1 MPSIFPS
8 LCAFRGVGGI
18 VGKLPANVEQANIEM
33 EKPLNEL
40 VKGYSRMVD
49 TFIYEYPKLVRDNP
63 APFAKVTDTNVKV
76 AIIGSGFAGATAT
89 YELRRAGIKNI
100 TVYEARRQ
108 ENGAPLV
115 GGLAYSPAFQS
126 KNRD

>member
-49 TFIYEYPKLVRDNP
+49 TFIYNYPQLVRDNS
-63 APFAKVTDTNVKV
+63 APFARVTDPSVKV
-76 AIIGSGFAGATAT
+76 AIIGAGFAGATAT

-115 GGLAYSPAFQS
+115 GGRAYSPAFQS